1 MQVSGTIVMVTGGA
15 SGLGES
21 VVRRALDAGAAGVA
35 IVDMSADK
43 GAALADALGDR
54 VHFVRADVSS
64 AADVEAAVTSVVERF
79 GRLDVAVCCAGI
91 PGASRTLDK
100 HGNPADLD
108 TWRRVIEINLIG
120 TYDTVRR
127 ASAAMSA
134 NEPNADGERGVIVLT
149 ASVAAFDGQV
159 GQTSYSASKGGIVGM
174 TLPLARDLAPA
185 GIRVNTIAPGLIR
198 TPIYDFAPP
207 EFLEALAR
215 NPVFP
220 TRLGR
225 PEEFAHLVQAV
236 VENTYMNGEV
246 IRLDA
251 AVRLPPK

>member
-1 MQVSGTIVMVTGGA
+1 MRLSGSVVVVTGGA

-21 VVRRALDAGAAGVA
+21 VVRRALAAEAAGVA
-35 IVDMSADK
+35 IMDLSADRA
-43 GAALADALGDR
+43 AALATELGDR
-54 VHFVRADVSS
+54 VHVA
-64 AADVEAAVTSVVERF
+64 AADISSSEQVAAAVASVVERF
-79 GRLDVAVCCAGI
+79 GRIDVAVCCAGI
-91 PGASRTLDK
+91 PGASRTIDRN
-100 HGNPADLD
+100 GTPADLD
-108 TWRRVIEINLIG
+108 IWRKVIEINLIG

-127 ASAAMSA
+127 CAAAMSS
-134 NEPNADGERGVIVLT
+134 NEPNADGERGAMVLT
-149 ASVAAFDGQV
+149 ASVAAFDGQT

-185 GIRVNTIAPGLIR
+185 GIRVNTIAPGLIH

-220 TRLGR
+220 MRLGR
-225 PEEFAHLVQAV
+225 PEEFAHLVQSV
-236 VENTYMNGEV
+236 VENTYLNGEV

>member
-1 MQVSGTIVMVTGGA
+1 MQIAGAIVLVSGGA

-21 VVRRALDAGAAGVA
+21 VVRMALDAGASGVG
-35 IVDMSADK
+35 IVDMAADR
-43 GAALADALGDR
+43 AASLAEELGDR
-54 VHFVRADVSS
+54 VHVARADVSS
-64 AADVEAAVTSVVERF
+64 STEVEAAVNSVRERF
-79 GRLDVAVCCAGI
+79 GRIDVAVCCAGI
-91 PGASRTLDK
+91 PGASRTIDK
-100 HGNPADLD
+100 HGNPADLEV
-108 TWRRVIEINLIG
+108 WRKVIEINLIG

-127 ASAAMSA
+127 CAATMSG
-134 NEPNADGERGVIVLT
+134 NEPNVDGERGVIVMT
-149 ASVAAFDGQV
+149 ASVAAFDGQT

-207 EFLEALAR
+207 EFLDALAR

-220 TRLGR
+220 MRLGR
-225 PEEFAHLVQAV
+225 PEEFAHMVQAI
-236 VENTYMNGEV
+236 VENTYLNGEV

>member
-1 MQVSGTIVMVTGGA
+1 MRLAGAIVLVTGGA

-35 IVDMSADK
+35 IIDMAADR
-43 GAALADALGDR
+43 AESLASELGDR
-54 VHFVRADVSS
+54 VHIARADVSS
-64 AADVEAAVTSVVERF
+64 STEVEAAVASVIARF

-91 PGASRTLDK
+91 PGASRTIDK
-100 HGNPADLD
+100 QGNPADLEV
-108 TWRRVIEINLIG
+108 WRKVIEINLIG

-127 ASAAMSA
+127 CASAMSD
-134 NEPNADGERGVIVLT
+134 NEPNEDGERGVIVMT
-149 ASVAAFDGQV
+149 ASVAAFDGQT

-185 GIRVNTIAPGLIR
+185 GIRVNTVAPGLIR

-220 TRLGR
+220 MRLGR
-225 PEEFAHLVQAV
+225 PDEFAHMVQSI

-246 IRLDA
+246 VRLDA

>member
-1 MQVSGTIVMVTGGA
+1 MDVQGTMVLVTGGA

-21 VVRRALDAGAAGVA
+21 VVRRVLDMGAAGVA
-35 IVDMSADK
+35 LVDLSQER
-43 GAALADALGDR
+43 GAALVAELGDR
-54 VHFVRADVSS
+54 VAFFKTDVS
-64 AADVEAAVTSVVERF
+64 ATDEVEAAVSGAVARF
-79 GRLDVAVCCAGI
+79 GRIDVAVCCAGI
-91 PGASRTLDK
+91 PGATRTIDK
-100 HGNPADLD
+100 AGNPADLD
-108 TWRRVIEINLIG
+108 VYRKVIEVNLIG

-127 ASAAMSA
+127 VASAMSK
-134 NEPNADGERGVIVLT
+134 NEPNAEGERGVILMT

-159 GQTSYSASKGGIVGM
+159 GQTSYSASKGGLVGM

-185 GIRVNTIAPGLIR
+185 GIRVNTIAPGLIH
-198 TPIYDFAPP
+198 TPIYNFAPK
-207 EFLEALAR
+207 EFLDVLAK

-220 TRLGR
+220 MRLGR
-225 PEEFAHLVQAV
+225 PEEFAHLVTAI

>member
-1 MQVSGTIVMVTGGA
+1 MRLAGAIVLVTGGA

-21 VVRRALDAGAAGVA
+21 VVRRALDSGAAGVA
-35 IVDMSADK
+35 IIDLAADR
-43 GAALADALGDR
+43 AHALAGELGDR
-54 VHFVRADVSS
+54 VHVAQADVSS
-64 AADVEAAVTSVVERF
+64 SSEVEAAVASVIARF

-91 PGASRTLDK
+91 PGASRTIDRQ
-100 HGNPADLD
+100 GNPADLD
-108 TWRRVIEINLIG
+108 VWRKVIEINLIG

-127 ASAAMSA
+127 CASAMSG
-134 NEPNADGERGVIVLT
+134 NEPNDDGERGVIVMT
-149 ASVAAFDGQV
+149 ASVAAFDGQT

-185 GIRVNTIAPGLIR
+185 GIRVNTVAPGLIR

-220 TRLGR
+220 MRLGR
-225 PEEFAHLVQAV
+225 PDEFAHMVQSII
-236 VENTYMNGEV
+236 ENTYMNGEV
-246 IRLDA
+246 VRLDA

>member
-1 MQVSGTIVMVTGGA
+1 MQVSGSVVVVTGGA

-21 VVRRALDAGAAGVA
+21 VVRRAVAAGAYGVA
-35 IVDMSADK
+35 VIDL
-43 GAALADALGDR
+43 AAERAASLAAELGDR
-54 VHFVRADVSS
+54 VHVSRADVSS
-64 AADVEAAVTSVVERF
+64 AAEVESAIASVVQHF
-79 GRLDVAVCCAGI
+79 GRIDVAVCCAGI
-91 PGASRTLDK
+91 PGASRTIDRN
-100 HGNPADLD
+100 GTPADLD
-108 TWRRVIEINLIG
+108 VWRKVIEINLIG

-127 ASAAMSA
+127 CAAAMSA
-134 NEPNADGERGVIVLT
+134 NEPNADGERGAIVMT
-149 ASVAAFDGQV
+149 ASVAAFDGQT

-185 GIRVNTIAPGLIR
+185 GIRVNTIAPGLIH

-220 TRLGR
+220 MRLGR
-225 PEEFAHLVQAV
+225 PDEFAHLVQSV
-236 VENTYMNGEV
+236 VENTYLNGEV

>member
-1 MQVSGTIVMVTGGA
+1 MQVSGSILMVTGGA

-21 VVRRALDAGAAGVA
+21 VVRRAVSAGAAGVG
-35 IVDMSADK
+35 IIDMNADR
-43 GAALADALGDR
+43 GAALAAELGASA
-54 VHFVRADVSS
+54 HFARTDVSS
-64 AADVEAAVTSVVERF
+64 SADVEAAVASVIERF

-91 PGASRTLDK
+91 PGASRTIDK
-100 HGNPADLD
+100 SGKPVEMDY
-108 TWRRVIEINLIG
+108 WRKVIEVNLIG
-120 TYDTVRR
+120 TYDTVRQA
-127 ASAAMSA
+127 ASAMSR
-134 NEPNADGERGVIVLT
+134 NEPNADGERGAIVLT
-149 ASVAAFDGQV
+149 ASVAAFDGQT

-185 GIRVNTIAPGLIR
+185 GIRVNTIAPGLIH

-220 TRLGR
+220 MRLGR

-236 VENTYMNGEV
+236 IENTYMNGEV